1 MEKIQLSA
9 RLQLIADMV
18 PECKAMADV
27 GTDHG
32 YLPIALTQMDKVQKA
47 YAMDI
52 NKGPLAKAMENIEK
66 ANAEVLVTTVLS
78 DGLEH
83 LQSDTDVLVIAG
95 MGGMLIGQ
103 ILEKEKPKLEGLSHM
118 VLSPHLDQEAMRRK
132 VHALGWQIVD
142 ERMIEDKGK
151 YYTVMLC
158 IKGQEIYTDL
168 EYKYG
173 AKLMAERDPY
183 WQADLSQRLRK
194 LEIIKE
200 GLEARV
206 TENTRE
212 RLHEIIEHINEIKV
226 VLDNEA

>member
-18 PECKAMADV
+18 PKCKVMADV

-32 YLPIALTQMDKVQKA
+32 YLPIALTQMGKVEKA

-66 ANAEVLVTTVLS
+66 HKAEVQVTTVLS

-103 ILEKEKPKLEGLSHM
+103 ILEKEKSKLEGLSHM
-118 VLSPHLDQEAMRRK
+118 LLSPHLDQEAMRRK
-132 VHALGWQIVD
+132 IHALGWQIVD
-142 ERMIEDKGK
+142 ERMVEDKEK
-151 YYTVMLC
+151 FYTAMLC
-158 IKGQEIYTDL
+158 MKGHEIYTNI

-173 AKLMAERDPY
+173 AKLISQRDPY

-194 LEIIKE
+194 LEIIK
-200 GLEARV
+200 GRLETRV

-212 RLHEIIEHINEIKV
+212 RLNEIIEDINEIKV
-226 VLDNEA
+226 VLGNEA